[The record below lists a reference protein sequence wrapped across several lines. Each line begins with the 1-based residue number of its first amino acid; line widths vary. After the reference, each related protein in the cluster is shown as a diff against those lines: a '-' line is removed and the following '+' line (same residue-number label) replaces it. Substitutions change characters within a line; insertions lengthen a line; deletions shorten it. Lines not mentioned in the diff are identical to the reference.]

1 MLTSVM
7 LSDPLFAFPLS
18 IHPLLIPHLLEV
30 RFWDPNVFELI
41 DGIRTLLPK
50 EGMVTVAREVAA
62 VLSLVYLS
70 IRAYAMILGEGKF
83 EILQLFRP
91 FVLSLVIVNFP
102 LYASLAGYPARAMG
116 EGARQS
122 FEAKARLMEERM
134 AEKEALSDKLFQAM
148 MEHTNQIAQL
158 YKGENTGSGGF
169 WDIATLG
176 TSSLLADL
184 TASIT
189 VYEQMLWAKLSL
201 WIQNLILWVVGAVFK
216 GICYCIFFIQLI
228 LLHVLLVLGPLSFA
242 FSVAGAFRDSW
253 VTWTARYI
261 SVTFFHTIGFM
272 ILNICTAI
280 IHYGLQQEVDRLNF
294 VLSLKD
300 AQTQFLAVASHTDQF
315 IGFLFVALLTAMG
328 GIASVPVIAT
338 WIIQTAGSGNVLF
351 GAALQSARS
360 LSTGAAGTL
369 GRRIR

>member
-1 MLTSVM
+1 MLTQ
-7 LSDPLFAFPLS
+7 
-18 IHPLLIPHLLEV
+18 HLLSA

-41 DGIRTLLPK
+41 EGIRNLLPK

-91 FVLSLVIVNFP
+91 FVISLVIVNFP

-116 EGARQS
+116 EGARAG
-122 FEAKARLMEERM
+122 FEAKAVLMEEKM
-134 AEKEALSDKLFQAM
+134 AEKETLSDKLFQTM

-158 YKGENTGSGGF
+158 YKGDQGAGTG
-169 WDIATLG
+169 WLDIATLG
-176 TSSLLADL
+176 TSSLLAEL

-201 WIQNLILWVVGAVFK
+201 WIQNLIMWIVLAVFK

-228 LLHVLLVLGPLSFA
+228 LLHILLVLGPLSFA

-280 IHYGLQQEVDRLNF
+280 ISYGLQQEVDRLNY

-300 AQTQFLAVASHTDQF
+300 AQTQFLAVASHTDNF

-360 LSTGAAGTL
+360 LSTGSAQTL
-369 GRRIR
+369 SRRLR